1 MEKQRLEMEAKKRD
15 EEKEKRED
23 ECIINIKLDQCQ
35 QMERVYYEVLQRD
48 IINNMRSRRRQG
60 PS

>member
-23 ECIINIKLDQCQ
+23 ECIINIKLD
-35 QMERVYYEVLQRD
+35 
-48 IINNMRSRRRQG
+48 
-60 PS
+60 